1 MSESDFSIMKSC
13 SLIYQGR
20 LYVYGGLV
28 DKRQILG
35 LNWCDDYRTGS
46 ELWGHT
52 KLIKVGQ
59 LQFDFED
66 GTCATNNVV
75 VVLCFGSIGNRTCYR
90 SDSPIS
96 TSEWWTWFEPMVKSH
111 HNHQSSL
118 ITSSQGIK

>member
-1 MSESDFSIMKSC
+1 MKSC

-28 DKRQILG
+28 DKRQILE
-35 LNWCDDYRTGS
+35 LNWCQDYRTGS
-46 ELWGHT
+46 EVWGYT

-66 GTCATNNVV
+66 GTCATNGVV
-75 VVLCFGSIGNRTCYR
+75 VVLCFGSIGSRTCYR
-90 SDSPIS
+90 SDTPRP
-96 TSEWWTWFEPMVKSH
+96 TSDWWTWFEPMVKSH

-118 ITSSQGIK
+118 ITSSQGTY